1 MSASTKRLAIAAEE
15 LVKAASM
22 EVDSVTQ
29 LKLSSNLESLKESFD
44 SKLNNVNQVVKT
56 LSDKFDVG
64 INKLDQNQ
72 GDIKNLLEKQNI
84 IMTKQN
90 KISNLQWAYA
100 HCEMGAFQYKE
111 IDNRNN
117 SAKSSTELARKVIS
131 SFMTDKGMFVD
142 DNNVSA
148 SFDCSYSQSK
158 KEELEKSRQAFRDS
172 LKVHISK
179 LIGKEPRV
187 AKFGDSNNGEYAIW

>member
-22 EVDSVTQ
+22 EVDCATQ

-44 SKLNNVNQVVKT
+44 SKLNTVNQVVKT

-64 INKLDQNQ
+64 IDKLDQNQ
-72 GDIKNLLEKQNI
+72 DDIKSLLEKQNI

-100 HCEMGAFQYKE
+100 HCEMGAFQYKD
-111 IDNRNN
+111 IGDGN
-117 SAKSSTELARKVIS
+117 SGTKSSTELARKVICF
-131 SFMTDKGMFVD
+131 FMTDQGMFVD
-142 DNNVSA
+142 ENNVSV
-148 SFDCSYSQSK
+148 SFDYYRSRNN

-179 LIGKEPRV
+179 LIGKESRV
-187 AKFGDSNNGEYAIW
+187 AKHNNGKYAIWYE